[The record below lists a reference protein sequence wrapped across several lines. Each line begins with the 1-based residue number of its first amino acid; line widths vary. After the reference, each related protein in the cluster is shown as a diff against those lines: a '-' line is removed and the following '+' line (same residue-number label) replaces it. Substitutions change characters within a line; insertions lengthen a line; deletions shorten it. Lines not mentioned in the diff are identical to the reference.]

1 MHSVPVDHTQM
12 LGASTTKA
20 HEVVDERPTSKK
32 VRKFIGKKQKK

>member
-1 MHSVPVDHTQM
+1 M